1 MKKDTFIAL
10 ILWCFVLGIA
20 ILFYCKWNPSAVL
33 DSMPFQ
39 GYFFAAVSAFLLLYT
54 LFCASCAV
62 FYRPE
67 KNLEKTE
74 LPGCTV
80 IVPAYN
86 EGEHVAVTL
95 ESLLNAD
102 YPADKLQIIAI
113 NDGSKDDTME
123 YIRSVQSRSG
133 GRIDS
138 LDLKENGGKKHALYR
153 GFHLAKHDIV
163 ITVDS
168 DSIVTKESL
177 CNMVSAFRKKEVGAV
192 AGNIRIKN
200 LSDGMIPK
208 MMDVGFM
215 FGFEL
220 IRSAQSLAGCV
231 MCTPGAL
238 SAYRKSIVM
247 PFLDAW
253 LHQSFLGAPA
263 VIGED
268 RALAT
273 MILQH
278 GSKVTF
284 QSNAVAATCIPHT
297 YGRFCKMLL
306 RWIRSDVRENLL
318 ITLYFI
324 RNMHLSWS
332 RASFAFH
339 LGALIVGTLM
349 PLVFFPLLIDMCFRF
364 TADGLFQA
372 LYCGALFGFLSA
384 LIPAMIYAKR
394 VSVPEAVWAVVFTFY
409 NTFLLGWIPVYAFFT
424 ARNSSWL
431 TRELQD
437 PRKKNGQKSNSRCKA
452 DSCNF

>member
-1 MKKDTFIAL
+1 MKKDKIIAFV
-10 ILWCFVLGIA
+10 LWAFVLGLA
-20 ILFYCKWNPSAVL
+20 ALFYYKWEPALVL

-39 GYFFAAVSAFLLLYT
+39 GYFFTAVSAFLLFYT
-54 LFCASCAV
+54 LFCAVSAV

-67 KNLEKTE
+67 KMLKEEE

-86 EGEHVAVTL
+86 EGRHVAETL
-95 ESLLNAD
+95 ESLLCAD
-102 YPADKLQIIAI
+102 YPPEKLQIIAI

-231 MCTPGAL
+231 LCTPGAL
-238 SAYRKSIVM
+238 SAYRKSTLL
-247 PFLDAW
+247 PFLDDW
-253 LHQSFLGAPA
+253 LHQSFLGVPA
-263 VIGED
+263 IIGED

-297 YGRFCKMLL
+297 YGKFSKMLL

-318 ITLYFI
+318 ITLYFF
-324 RNMHLSWS
+324 RNMQFTWS
-332 RASFAFH
+332 RAAFAVH

-349 PLVFFPLLIDMCFRF
+349 PLVFFPLLFDMFFRF
-364 TADGLFQA
+364 TSGELVQA
-372 LYCGALFGFLSA
+372 LYCGALFGFLSS

-394 VSVPEAVWAVVFTFY
+394 VSVPDAVWAVVFTFY

-431 TRELQD
+431 TRELKD
-437 PRKKNGQKSNSRCKA
+437 SRKQTGKDSSSCCKA
-452 DSCNF
+452 DS